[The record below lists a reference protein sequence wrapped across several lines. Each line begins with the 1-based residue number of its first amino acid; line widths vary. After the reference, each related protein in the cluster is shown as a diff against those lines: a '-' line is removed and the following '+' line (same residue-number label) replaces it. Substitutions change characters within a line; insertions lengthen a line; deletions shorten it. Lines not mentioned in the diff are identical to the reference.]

1 MTEAVVSPQE
11 LLLHAGDE
19 MAMSIM
25 ASLDDARSRKRE
37 VWDHSE
43 NNYCSEIH
51 HPCAKHLV
59 HCRVDW
65 EEQKLPDIHSL
76 YRFEEGND
84 QEWLIK
90 EKLARVGF
98 EIDESQK
105 RVKIP
110 EYKLS
115 GKIDGMISPLP
126 EDEEEE
132 EKEEEETKEELE
144 NESTRTLESLP
155 TFEDFKAFPVEIK
168 TLNPHFW
175 ESTKTIKDLM
185 EHPKFWINKMTSQI
199 NIYMYGLKA
208 PMGFLIL
215 KTFGK
220 RWRIL
225 PMLFNQDLL
234 DADFAK
240 ARKVNEHVDAGTMPH
255 PIPYDPSVCGLC
267 KFEHLCQ
274 PLGATMMSEL
284 KESDE
289 AELIPFCDLQDQF
302 KQIKKQYEDWKKELI
317 GNEETPGR
325 FFGKDG
331 MVGSIE
337 IKTGVQNRKRIQ
349 EGKENV
355 VKALLEPHQEP
366 YELRMTK
373 ILRINP

>member
-1 MTEAVVSPQE
+1 MTDPTEQPTLLVSQPNE
-11 LLLHAGDE
+11 LLLSSGDE
-19 MAMSIM
+19 MAMSVM

-37 VWDHSE
+37 AWDHSE

-65 EEQKLPDIHSL
+65 KEQKLPDVHSL

-98 EIDESQK
+98 EIDESQR

-115 GKIDGMISPLP
+115 GKIDGTIALPPDIELPL
-126 EDEEEE
+126 EFSDI
-132 EKEEEETKEELE
+132 KK
-144 NESTRTLESLP
+144 
-155 TFEDFKAFPVEIK
+155 FPIEIK

-255 PIPYDPSVCGLC
+255 PIPYNPSVCGLC

-274 PLGATMMSEL
+274 PLGATTMSEL

-302 KQIKKQYEDWKKELI
+302 KQIKKQYEDWKGQLI
-317 GNEETPGR
+317 GNEKIPGR

-337 IKTGVQNRKRIQ
+337 IKTGVQNRKRII
-349 EGKENV
+349 EGKENE

-366 YELRMTK
+366 YELRVTK
-373 ILRINP
+373 ISRINP